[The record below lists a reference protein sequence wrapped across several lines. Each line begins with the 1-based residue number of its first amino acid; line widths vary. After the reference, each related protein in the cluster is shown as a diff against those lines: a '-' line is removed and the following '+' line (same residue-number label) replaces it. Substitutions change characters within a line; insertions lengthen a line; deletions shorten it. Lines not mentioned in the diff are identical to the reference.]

1 MAQGWRHFKIKV
13 GQDLEDDKR
22 RCRIVREL
30 IGDDRTLMVDANQKW
45 DVDQAIAWMREL
57 APFKPKWIEEPTSPD
72 DVLGHA
78 AIAKALKPLGIGVAT
93 GEMCQNRVVFKQL
106 LQAGALSYCQIDACR
121 LGGVQEVLAV
131 YLMAKKFNVPV
142 CPHAGG
148 VGLCEMVQH
157 LQIWDY
163 ISVSGT
169 SEDRLI
175 EYVDHLME
183 HFKFPRKIKNCHYT
197 APTTPGYSVAMW
209 EKSLAKYEYPYGS
222 AWKELFAEGTYQDP
236 RTAPLPW
243 VEHREQDTCI
253 TGR

>member
-1 MAQGWRHFKIKV
+1 
-13 GQDLEDDKR
+13 
-22 RCRIVREL
+22 
-30 IGDDRTLMVDANQKW
+30 MVDANQKG

-57 APFKPKWIEEPTSPD
+57 APFKPKWIEEPTTPD

-163 ISVSGT
+163 ISFSVS

-197 APTTPGYSVAMW
+197 APPTPGYSVAMW
-209 EKSLAKYEYPYGS
+209 EKSLADYEYPYGS
-222 AWKELFAEGTYQDP
+222 AWKELFADGTYQDP

-243 VEHREQDTCI
+243 IEHREQDTCI